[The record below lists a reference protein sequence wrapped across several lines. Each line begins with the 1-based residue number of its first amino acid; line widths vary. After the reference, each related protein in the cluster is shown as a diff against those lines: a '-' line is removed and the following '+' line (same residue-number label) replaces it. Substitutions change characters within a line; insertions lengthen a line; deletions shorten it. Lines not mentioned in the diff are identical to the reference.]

1 MKRLP
6 DRKLE
11 PSETTVLDLLDRV
24 IDKGAMLD
32 GEITL
37 GVAGVDLVYLRLST
51 LLCAADRILARRR
64 A

>member
-1 MKRLP
+1 M
-6 DRKLE
+6 
-11 PSETTVLDLLDRV
+11 LDLLDRV

-32 GEITL
+32 GDIIL

-51 LLCAADRILARRR
+51 LLCAADRILAKRR